1 MAAASNKR
9 MTKEK
14 LRSTIKIKKKMKV
27 FLKAMLQEKADRKL
41 RERELQKGRASDS
54 CKNYNQKENTGKDR
68 YYTSA

>member
-14 LRSTIKIKKKMKV
+14 IEVNDKNKKKMKV

-41 RERELQKGRASDS
+41 RERELQKRQGIRQP
-54 CKNYNQKENTGKDR
+54 QKLQPERKHR
-68 YYTSA
+68 

>member
-14 LRSTIKIKKKMKV
+14 IEVNDKIKKKMKV

-41 RERELQKGRASDS
+41 RERELQKRQGIRQP
-54 CKNYNQKENTGKDR
+54 QKLQPERKHR
-68 YYTSA
+68 